1 MSPLKRK
8 LYLFSF
14 VLMFLVTA
22 PLLVLFTNGYRLD
35 QQHRIVV
42 HSGSITIK
50 SWPRDINVY
59 LNNKKYTKKQL
70 NVINNSYTL
79 NGLRPG
85 RYFLRC
91 EKPGYT
97 EWSKIIDVHS
107 GISTE
112 FWNVILFPLDP
123 EKKQYAV
130 SQIQQFFLSPRDN
143 NEVVFFTEQASQ
155 HQVYLLNT
163 KENIS
168 QKVYETDQLSFIS
181 PDLAENVE
189 WSSDNKSLLI
199 PFLDK
204 QEEHEYVIARIKKET
219 LNNPFQI
226 TQRFPFLKRKIKKIR
241 WMFDKN
247 NELVALTTDH
257 RLFYLKLES
266 PQQPL
271 LLAQDVSGFDFAG
284 NRIYYSQLPNNF
296 VWEIQDNDISTK
308 RQITNQAFN
317 SSSDFLELTV
327 YDQYRIALRDKN
339 GSLFFYNQEKEK
351 GELSAEKISDNVL
364 GVQFSDDGKKLLY
377 WTPSE
382 IWYLMLRDWK
392 VQPLRKKG
400 EKKLITRFSQP
411 VKNVQW
417 MDNYENIIFSVNN
430 TIRSAEADWRDQVNI
445 VTLLTTKNKMEKRD
459 VLYNKNNQMLFYKF
473 GDKKTLGSVLLI
485 NKKGF
490 LGF

>member
-1 MSPLKRK
+1 
-8 LYLFSF
+8 
-14 VLMFLVTA
+14 
-22 PLLVLFTNGYRLD
+22 
-35 QQHRIVV
+35 
-42 HSGSITIK
+42 
-50 SWPRDINVY
+50 
-59 LNNKKYTKKQL
+59 
-70 NVINNSYTL
+70 
-79 NGLRPG
+79 
-85 RYFLRC
+85 
-91 EKPGYT
+91 
-97 EWSKIIDVHS
+97 
-107 GISTE
+107 
-112 FWNVILFPLDP
+112 
-123 EKKQYAV
+123 
-130 SQIQQFFLSPRDN
+130 
-143 NEVVFFTEQASQ
+143 
-155 HQVYLLNT
+155 
-163 KENIS
+163 
-168 QKVYETDQLSFIS
+168 
-181 PDLAENVE
+181 
-189 WSSDNKSLLI
+189 
-199 PFLDK
+199 
-204 QEEHEYVIARIKKET
+204 
-219 LNNPFQI
+219 
-226 TQRFPFLKRKIKKIR
+226 
-241 WMFDKN
+241 MFDKN

-417 MDNYENIIFSVNN
+417 MDNYENIIFLVNN

-473 GDKKTLGSVLLI
+473 GDKKTLGSVFLI